1 MTNTIR
7 TASSYYSTSSYFS
20 NALRK
25 NGFRSDLAGY
35 TLTEGGYAHPYINDG
50 GSYSNYYE
58 SYIVHSTVK
67 KMLSVLFSHFTPSEL
82 EQFYSFLKFGLQVI
96 AETDIDEKQLYTFD
110 LSVNENKSFT
120 LRSDLF
126 SFSINP
132 EFSFRSLGISLEVLV
147 LTELSYDC
155 LMSAMIDKF
164 KLSLRTIIEDSDAVI
179 NNHVIKKILGETRIT
194 HHLRKYGEHI
204 KHIPYS
210 NFIENSLNFF
220 LNDLEHSKKIG
231 FGINTKLGYIHS
243 DYMVDLHNSENMKKT
258 DYVNLLFNA
267 KDFRS
272 ITPLLKNV
280 MHEKDMKMM
289 FAMFDMYLFKMHLQN
304 NPNSHNHASFTKY
317 NIENVSKS
325 KTLDNNIDHFE
336 FKFNHFVFKVSKSL
350 FFTDFSGKGGYY
362 TSKEDSFE
370 RMYIEYQKH
379 IVKGISVI
387 LKEPAEDI
395 NYQTLLVHFMMTI

>member
-1 MTNTIR
+1 MTNTVR
-7 TASSYYSTSSYFS
+7 TAESYYSTSSYFS

-25 NGFRSDLAGY
+25 NGFRSDLAGH
-35 TLTEGGYAHPYINDG
+35 TFTESGYVPPYINDS
-50 GSYSNYYE
+50 GSYSNHYE
-58 SYIVHSTVK
+58 SYIVHSTLK
-67 KMLSVLFSHFTPSEL
+67 KILIVLFSHFTPSEL
-82 EQFYSFLKFGLQVI
+82 EQFYSFLKFGLKVI

-110 LSVNENKSFT
+110 LSVNESKSFT
-120 LRSDLF
+120 LRSELF
-126 SFSINP
+126 SLSINP
-132 EFSFRSLGISLEVLV
+132 TFSFRSLAISLDVLV
-147 LTELSYDC
+147 INELSYESI
-155 LMSAMIDKF
+155 MSAMIDKF
-164 KLSLRTIIEDSDAVI
+164 KSSLHTIIENSDVVI
-179 NNHVIKKILGETRIT
+179 NNDVIKNILGETRIT

-210 NFIENSLNFF
+210 NFIQNSLNFF
-220 LNDLEHSKKIG
+220 LNDIERSKKIG
-231 FGINTKLGYIHS
+231 FGINTKFGYIHS
-243 DYMVDLHNSENMKKT
+243 EHMVDLHNSENMKKT
-258 DYVNLLFNA
+258 DYVNILFNA

-272 ITPLLKNV
+272 ITPLLKNI

-289 FAMFDMYLFKMHLQN
+289 FSMFDMYLFKMHLQN

-317 NIENVSKS
+317 NIENVAKS

-336 FKFNHFVFKVSKSL
+336 FKFNDFIFKVSKSL

-362 TSKEDSFE
+362 TSKEDNFE

-387 LKEPAEDI
+387 LKEPAEEI